1 LKKALK
7 KDRGLKK
14 ENIKKFNID
23 LMIASVAITEECVL
37 ISADAVYQ
45 ELRQI
50 NPDLKLINWLSS

>member
-1 LKKALK
+1 
-7 KDRGLKK
+7 
-14 ENIKKFNID
+14 
-23 LMIASVAITEECVL
+23 MIASVAITEECVL